1 VAANPTPQLLKQLR
15 DETIQAL
22 PQIFDAFMILTI
34 PEHRPIIYQLFK
46 SIGNL
51 LRSICAKQ
59 TLNMNATQE

>member
-22 PQIFDAFMILTI
+22 PQIMDALMTLTL

-46 SIGNL
+46 SIVNL
-51 LRSICAKQ
+51 LRSIYAKQ
-59 TLNMNATQE
+59 TLNINTQQE